1 MLVETLDSEAR
12 LNRFNRLMQELIRGI
27 MNRNTFQPWEIE
39 ILLDIEACQ
48 IREPVKRETL
58 RRYQKAVQR
67 SMEKGAPMPLRLSEY
82 LNGKKGAPTR
92 ATTSPNPP
100 NRWANIHLTKFLG
113 TLCYPRVHEF
123 NWNAWPD
130 RLLRQV
136 PERYAGTG

>member
-12 LNRFNRLMQELIRGI
+12 LYRFNRLMQELIRGN

-67 SMEKGAPMPLRLSEY
+67 AMEKGAPTPLRLSEY
-82 LNGKKGAPTR
+82 LHGKKSAAPQASAAKALETPI
-92 ATTSPNPP
+92 TS
-100 NRWANIHLTKFLG
+100 
-113 TLCYPRVHEF
+113 
-123 NWNAWPD
+123 
-130 RLLRQV
+130 Q
-136 PERYAGTG
+136 